1 MIALPAVIGH
11 RGAAALAPEN
21 TLASFEAAA
30 AAGAGWVEF
39 DVRLSADAMP
49 LVIHDET
56 VVDPDGVELRIDATP
71 AAALRAAAGANA
83 LPGLAEVLDCLADLG
98 MGANVE
104 IKPQGRR
111 RAVCA
116 ASLAALA
123 QRPLP
128 GGVIVSSFDL
138 GIVAGIARIDR
149 SVPRGILMRRP
160 YRGAASLARRLG
172 CASIHCEHGG
182 LSPACLAR
190 WRDAGLLSLAYTV
203 NQPSRALRLLS
214 WGLDAVI
221 TDDPAAI
228 LARL

>member
-56 VVDPDGVELRIDATP
+56 LAGTAGVALRIDETP
-71 AAALRAAAGANA
+71 ASALRAASPAGA
-83 LPGLAEVLDCLADLG
+83 LPDLAEVLDCLADLG
-98 MGANVE
+98 LGANVE
-104 IKPQGRR
+104 IKPQRGR

-116 ASLAALA
+116 ATLAALA
-123 QRPLP
+123 RRPLP

-138 GIVAGIARIDR
+138 GIVAALARHDR

-160 YRGAASLARRLG
+160 YPVAAVIARRLG
-172 CASIHCEHGG
+172 CVSIHCEHAS
-182 LSPACLAR
+182 LSQACLAR
-190 WRDAGLLSLAYTV
+190 WHDAGLLSLAYTV

-221 TDDPAAI
+221 TDDPGAI